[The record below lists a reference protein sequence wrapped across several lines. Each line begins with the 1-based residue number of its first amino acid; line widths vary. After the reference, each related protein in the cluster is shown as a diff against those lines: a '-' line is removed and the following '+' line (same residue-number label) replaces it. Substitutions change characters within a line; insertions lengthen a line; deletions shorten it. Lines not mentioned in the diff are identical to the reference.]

1 MKESEMR
8 KLYIKKIID
17 RISSSHVQEEV
28 VDKEKRSMNECVDI
42 GLMGV
47 GQIVA
52 VSNAN
57 PVTTY
62 LISTPGDC
70 ITVVAQYAVYIRD
83 CDLDAGQRETN
94 RR

>member
-1 MKESEMR
+1 MPD
-8 KLYIKKIID
+8 LYIKKIID
-17 RISSSHVQEEV
+17 KISSSYVQEEV
-28 VDKEKRSMNECVDI
+28 VDKEKRSMNECFDI

-57 PVTTY
+57 PVAI
-62 LISTPGDC
+62 LSARAE
-70 ITVVAQYAVYIRD
+70 TVSLQYASIYIRD